1 MWRNFGI
8 FCGKMKFLEVFGWK
22 VGICGGSF
30 VGKLRGMREISLG
43 FWWGNVGGLG
53 VGNVVF
59 VCWGKYVVSNF
70 VYTREILW
78 VEV

>member
-43 FWWGNVGGLG
+43 FWWK
-53 VGNVVF
+53 VGN
-59 VCWGKYVVSNF
+59 WGEV
-70 VYTREILW
+70 LW
-78 VEV
+78 ELGNCGSCVGECERMRLW